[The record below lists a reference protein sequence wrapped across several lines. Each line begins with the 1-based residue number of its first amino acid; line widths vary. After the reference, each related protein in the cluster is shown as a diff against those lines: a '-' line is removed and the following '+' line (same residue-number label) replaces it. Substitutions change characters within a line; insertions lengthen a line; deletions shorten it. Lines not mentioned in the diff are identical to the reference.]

1 MGIDLCSLYDLA
13 EQDNID
19 VAWFPLQADRSMA
32 IQMADGSC
40 AIAIDPWKMETL
52 ADEATSLG
60 HELGH
65 CETGSFYNPFAALDV
80 RQKHEN
86 RADKWAIQ
94 HLVPRDELSKALAA
108 GHRDTWDLA
117 DCFNVSEQLIKKALC
132 FYAYG
137 NLNPELYL

>member
-1 MGIDLCSLYDLA
+1 MTF
-13 EQDNID
+13 
-19 VAWFPLQADRSMA
+19 VACTIWLNRITLMWRGLPLQADRSMA

-94 HLVPRDELSKALAA
+94 HLVPRDELSKPSPPATGIL
-108 GHRDTWDLA
+108 GTWRTASTSQSSL
-117 DCFNVSEQLIKKALC
+117 
-132 FYAYG
+132 
-137 NLNPELYL
+137 